1 MNKDVFLHVNNQLIS
16 WVFKPN
22 IKNKLTLMNKM
33 MRLFLLN
40 LKSPRTYFKL
50 SAAFV
55 FLMSS
60 MISTVSVFGQA
71 PVAVLKAKTNVNCF
85 GGNDGTIEVQVVTG
99 SPGYQYSIYGGT
111 PFQKSAKFTNL
122 NAGNYTVTVTDT
134 NGLTDTVQVVISEPS
149 SALVVST
156 PAGLLRNVDCR
167 GNNSAYVEASVA
179 GGTSPFSYSW
189 NSIPSQTTA
198 KATNLYAGTYIV
210 TVTDANNCVATKS
223 ITVTEPTALTLSG
236 SVTNVDCK
244 GNSTGSV
251 VLTAGGGTSPYT
263 YKNGTGSYQA
273 SATFSTLAA
282 GSYTFTVKD
291 ANGCTQ
297 TVTST
302 VTEPTALTLSGSVT
316 NVDCKGNSTGSV
328 ILTAGGGTS
337 PYTYKNGTG
346 SYQASAT
353 FSTLAAGSY
362 TFTVKDANGCTQTV
376 TSTVTEPTAL
386 TLSGSVTN
394 VDCKGNSSGS
404 VILTAGGGTS
414 PYTYKNGTGSYQASA
429 TFSTLAAGSYT
440 FTVKDANGCTQTV
453 TSTVTEPTVLVLNAT
468 VTNPVCIQDKTG
480 IIALSVTGGT
490 SSFTYRLDSTFNAIT
505 KSFVATSTYNSLYEG
520 KYSAEV
526 KDANGCLDTVQI
538 IIKHFDAVKPVPVP
552 YKILTVYLGALG
564 SVNVSANMSDS
575 LSSDNCGIA
584 SLSISKTTF
593 NCSNIGYNTVKFKIV
608 DVNSNKD
615 SVNFIVNVKDTTRP
629 KINTRN
635 FTIYLDASGLANL
648 SIDSVDLGSTD
659 ICGAVTRTISK
670 SSFNCLNKGLNTVT
684 YSAKDVNGNIAT
696 KSLKITVLDT
706 IRPTLSLKVATLYLD
721 KFGSAKLNKMDIDNG
736 SYDNCNIDSLKLSD
750 TLFNCSQT
758 GVNVVTV
765 TAYDP
770 SMNISTAT
778 VKVTVLDTIKPV
790 LQVKNHTI
798 YLDTT
803 GAAKMSKYA
812 VIALL
817 YDNCGIDTL
826 DVSKLDYTI
835 ADTGVNMVF
844 VWAKDSSG
852 NLIGPDTV
860 YVTVIARD
868 FDGDGIPDYIEGSK
882 DTDGDGVFD
891 FADMDSDN
899 DGILDFTENEM
910 AILAKDFDSDGKP
923 NYKDLDS
930 DNDGIFDIYEV
941 DGSDP
946 DNDGIA
952 GIGVPMVNAQGVPI
966 TANGG
971 SGYGEV
977 DTDGD
982 GSADYKDL
990 DSDSDGISD
999 KTEGIVDTDADGVGN
1014 WRDTDSDGDGIS
1026 DNLEGVVDTD
1036 GDGKGDYID
1045 TDSDNDG
1052 ITDKIEGT
1060 VDSDG
1065 DGTGDWRD
1073 LDSDNDGISDMIE
1086 GTVDTDGDG
1095 SGDWRDLD
1103 ADGDGIPDSVEGS
1116 VDTDG
1121 DGKGNWRDLDS
1132 DNDGIQ
1138 DDFEAGSAPATP
1150 VDTDGDGKPDY
1161 LDLDSD
1167 ADGISDTIE
1176 DVVDTDGDGIS
1187 DFRDTDSDADGIL
1200 DSLEGTVDTDGDG
1213 KGDWRDLDSDNDGIS
1228 DKIEGS
1234 NDADGDGI
1242 GNWRDLDSD
1251 GDGISDQTEG
1261 TVDTDGDGTADY
1273 LDTDSD
1279 ADGILDSVEGTVDTD
1294 SDGTGDWRDLDS
1306 DNDGISDNIEGTTDT
1321 DGDGIGNWRD
1331 LDSDNDGISDQTEGT
1346 VDTDGDGNGDWI
1358 DIDSDGDNI
1367 LDSTEGTTD
1376 TDGDGLGNWRDTDSD
1391 GDGILDNLE
1400 GTNDF
1405 DGDGIG
1411 NWLDLDSDGD
1421 GIVDKTE
1428 GSADADGDSQGNW
1441 LDLDSDGDGI
1451 LDSVE
1456 GTVDTDGDGISD
1468 YLDLDSD
1475 GDGILDSVEG
1485 TVDTDGDGTG
1495 DWRDLDSDNDGIS
1508 DKIEGTTDT
1517 DGDGTGNWRDL
1528 DSDGDGISDKIEGT
1542 TDTDSDGTA
1551 DYLDLDSDG
1560 DGIDDKTEG
1569 TIDTDGDGVGNWRDM
1584 DSDDDELLDSLEGT
1598 KDIDKDGVADYVDA
1612 DFFVPEG
1619 ISPNGDGVND
1629 QLYVRGLKSK
1639 VFSNPQIIVFN
1650 RWGQLVFE
1658 SGVGYKNDWDGKASQ
1673 TGQALPEGV
1682 YYLIFKYADKTVS
1695 QNLYIKN

>member
-1 MNKDVFLHVNNQLIS
+1 MNKNVFLYRNQQIPFGFFSSANL
-16 WVFKPN
+16 
-22 IKNKLTLMNKM
+22 NKM
-33 MRLFLLN
+33 TKLKRLF
-40 LKSPRTYFKL
+40 TFKL
-50 SAAFV
+50 NKQNNHYNDLITVACLMFSV
-55 FLMSS
+55 FCS
-60 MISTVSVFGQA
+60 VSVFGQTA
-71 PVAVLKAKTNVNCF
+71 PDAVLKSKTNVKCF
-85 GGNDGTIEVQVVTG
+85 GGNDGSIEVKVLSG
-99 SPGYQYSIYGGT
+99 SPIYRYSIFGGSPYQYS
-111 PFQKSAKFTNL
+111 SKFVNL
-122 NAGNYTVTVTDT
+122 FAGNYVVTVRDT
-134 NGLTDTVQVVISEPS
+134 NGLTDTVQVTVAEPI

-156 PAGLLRNVDCR
+156 PSSLLKNVDCN
-167 GNNSAYVEASVA
+167 GNNSAYAEALAS
-179 GGTSPFSYSW
+179 GGTNPYSYFW
-189 NSIPSQTTA
+189 NTSPSQSTV
-198 KATNLYAGTYIV
+198 KASNLYAGTYIV
-210 TVTDANNCVATKS
+210 TVTDANNCVVSKT
-223 ITVTEPTALTLSG
+223 ITLTQPTALTLSG
-236 SVTNVDCK
+236 IVTGVDCK

-251 VLTAGGGTSPYT
+251 VLSAGGGTSPYT

-297 TVTST
+297 TVSST
-302 VTEPTALTLSGSVT
+302 VTEPS
-316 NVDCKGNSTGSV
+316 
-328 ILTAGGGTS
+328 
-337 PYTYKNGTG
+337 
-346 SYQASAT
+346 
-353 FSTLAAGSY
+353 
-362 TFTVKDANGCTQTV
+362 
-376 TSTVTEPTAL
+376 
-386 TLSGSVTN
+386 
-394 VDCKGNSSGS
+394 
-404 VILTAGGGTS
+404 
-414 PYTYKNGTGSYQASA
+414 
-429 TFSTLAAGSYT
+429 
-440 FTVKDANGCTQTV
+440 
-453 TSTVTEPTVLVLNAT
+453 VLVLNAA

-490 SSFTYRLDSTFNAIT
+490 SSFTYRLDSTVNSIT
-505 KSFVATSTYNSLYEG
+505 KSFVATSTYSSLYQG

-526 KDANGCLDTVQI
+526 KDANGCLDTVQV
-538 IIKHFDAVKPVPVP
+538 IIKHFDAVKPKPVP
-552 YKILTVYLGALG
+552 RKILTVYLGALG
-564 SVNVSANMSDS
+564 SVNVSANMADS
-575 LSSDNCGIA
+575 ISSDNCGIA

-593 NCSNIGYNTVKFKIV
+593 ICSNIGYNTVKFKIV
-608 DVNSNKD
+608 DVNANSD

-659 ICGAVTRTISK
+659 ACGSVTRTLSK
-670 SSFNCLNKGLNTVT
+670 ASFNCLNKGLNTVT
-684 YSAKDVNGNIAT
+684 YTAKDVNGNIAT
-696 KSLKITVLDT
+696 KSLKITVLDN
-706 IRPTLSLKVATLYLD
+706 IYPTLSLKMATLYLD
-721 KFGSAKLNKMDIDNG
+721 KLGSAKLNKMDIDNG
-736 SYDNCNIDSLKLSD
+736 SYDNCNIDSMKLSD
-750 TLFNCSQT
+750 TLFNCNQI
-758 GVNVVTV
+758 GVNVVTIK
-765 TAYDP
+765 AYDP
-770 SMNISTAT
+770 SLNITTKT

-790 LQVKNHTI
+790 LQVKNNTV

-803 GAAKMSKYA
+803 GSAKMSKYA
-812 VIALL
+812 IITLL

-826 DVSKLDYTI
+826 YVSKLIYAI
-835 ADTGVNMVF
+835 ADTGVNKVI
-844 VWAKDSSG
+844 VWAKDKSG

-860 YVTVIARD
+860 DVTVIARD

-910 AILAKDFDSDGKP
+910 AILAKDFDLDGKP

-946 DNDGIA
+946 DKNGIA
-952 GIGVPMVNAQGVPI
+952 GTGSPIVNVQGVPMV
-966 TANGG
+966 ANGG
-971 SGYGEV
+971 SGYGEI

-982 GSADYKDL
+982 SKPDYKDL
-990 DSDSDGISD
+990 DSDGDGISD
-999 KTEGIVDTDADGVGN
+999 ITEGIVDTDADGIGN
-1014 WRDTDSDGDGIS
+1014 WRDADSDGDGIS
-1026 DNLEGVVDTD
+1026 DKLEGVVDTD
-1036 GDGKGDYID
+1036 GDGKSDYID

-1052 ITDKIEGT
+1052 ISDKIEGT
-1060 VDSDG
+1060 VDTDG
-1065 DGTGDWRD
+1065 DGKGDWRD
-1073 LDSDNDGISDMIE
+1073 LDSDNDGISDKIE
-1086 GTVDTDGDG
+1086 GIVDTDGDG
-1095 SGDWRDLD
+1095 SGDWRDID
-1103 ADGDGIPDSVEGS
+1103 ADGDGIPDNVEGT

-1138 DDFEAGSAPATP
+1138 DSFEAGSSPATP

-1176 DVVDTDGDGIS
+1176 DVVDTDGDGVS
-1187 DFRDTDSDADGIL
+1187 DFRDTDSDGDGIL

-1234 NDADGDGI
+1234 NDSDGDGI

-1261 TVDTDGDGTADY
+1261 TLDTDGDGIADFLDVDSDNDGILDSIEGTVDTDGDG
-1273 LDTDSD
+1273 
-1279 ADGILDSVEGTVDTD
+1279 I
-1294 SDGTGDWRDLDS
+1294 GDWRDLDS
-1306 DNDGISDNIEGTTDT
+1306 DNDGISDKIEGTNDF

-1358 DIDSDGDNI
+1358 DIDTDGDNI
-1367 LDSTEGTTD
+1367 LDSIEGTTD
-1376 TDGDGLGNWRDTDSD
+1376 TDGDGIGNWRDTDSD
-1391 GDGILDNLE
+1391 GDGILDSLE

-1421 GIVDKTE
+1421 GIIDKTE

-1475 GDGILDSVEG
+1475 GDGILDSIEG
-1485 TVDTDGDGTG
+1485 TVDTDGDSTG

-1508 DKIEGTTDT
+1508 DKIEGTTDS

-1528 DSDGDGISDKIEGT
+1528 DSDGDGISDKIEGI
-1542 TDTDSDGTA
+1542 TDTDSDGIP

-1560 DGIDDKTEG
+1560 DGIPDSVEG
-1569 TIDTDGDGVGNWRDM
+1569 TVDTDGDGLGNWRDL
-1584 DSDDDELLDSLEGT
+1584 DSDDDELLDSQEGT
-1598 KDIDKDGVADYVDA
+1598 KDIDKDGVPDYIDP

-1619 ISPNGDGVND
+1619 ISPNGDGIND

-1639 VFSNPQIIVFN
+1639 VFTNPQIIVVN
-1650 RWGQLVFE
+1650 RWGQEVFN
-1658 SGVGYKNDWDGKASQ
+1658 SGIGYKNDWDGKATQ
-1673 TGQALPEGV
+1673 TGQTLPDGV
-1682 YYLIFKYADKTVS
+1682 YYLIFKYADRTVS

>member
-1 MNKDVFLHVNNQLIS
+1 MDALMVYCDKSNSMDVFNSVHNRSKYLKKVLKMNKDVFLHGNNQIMIVPLKPIIITKPLIM
-16 WVFKPN
+16 KK
-22 IKNKLTLMNKM
+22 I
-33 MRLFLLN
+33 MRLFFMN

-60 MISTVSVFGQA
+60 MISTVSLFGQA
-71 PVAVLKAKTNVNCF
+71 PDAVLKAKTNVNCF
-85 GGNDGTIEVQVVTG
+85 GGNDGTIEVQVLTG
-99 SPGYQYSIYGGT
+99 DSVFRFSIYGGS
-111 PFQKSAKFTNL
+111 PYQYSPKFVNL
-122 NAGNYTVTVTDT
+122 YAGNYTVTVTDT
-134 NGLTDTVQVVISEPS
+134 NGLTDTVQVVILEPS
-149 SALVVST
+149 KLNLSVTSKSMITCTSMSDGIVVLSAS
-156 PAGLLRNVDCR
+156 
-167 GNNSAYVEASVA
+167 
-179 GGTSPFSYSW
+179 GGTAVYSYKLGS
-189 NSIPSQTTA
+189 
-198 KATNLYAGTYIV
+198 GTYQSSSNFSNLAPGLSKFMV
-210 TVTDANNCVATKS
+210 LDANSCSDSSTVTITEPALLTVSLKGSNVKCNSGNDGSVTANVLGGTKPYRYRLGSSGIYKSDSVFNDLPVGTYTVQILDTNNCATSKTIVIS
-223 ITVTEPTALTLSG
+223 QPTALTLSG

-282 GSYTFTVKD
+282 GSYTFTVLD

-302 VTEPTALTLSGSVT
+302 VAEPS
-316 NVDCKGNSTGSV
+316 
-328 ILTAGGGTS
+328 
-337 PYTYKNGTG
+337 
-346 SYQASAT
+346 
-353 FSTLAAGSY
+353 
-362 TFTVKDANGCTQTV
+362 
-376 TSTVTEPTAL
+376 
-386 TLSGSVTN
+386 
-394 VDCKGNSSGS
+394 
-404 VILTAGGGTS
+404 
-414 PYTYKNGTGSYQASA
+414 
-429 TFSTLAAGSYT
+429 
-440 FTVKDANGCTQTV
+440 
-453 TSTVTEPTVLVLNAT
+453 VLNLSAS

-480 IIALSVTGGT
+480 IVTLSVTGGT
-490 SSFTYRLDSTFNAIT
+490 STYSYRLDSTVNSIT
-505 KSFVATSTYNSLYEG
+505 KSFVATSTYSSLYEG

-538 IIKHFDAVKPVPVP
+538 NIKHFDAVKPIPVP
-552 YKILTVYLGALG
+552 YNILTVYLGALG

-575 LSSDNCGIA
+575 SSSDNCGIA

-615 SVNFIVNVKDTTRP
+615 SINFIVNVKDTTRP
-629 KINTRN
+629 TINTRD

-659 ICGAVTRTISK
+659 VCGSVARTLTK
-670 SSFNCLNKGLNTVT
+670 SSFNCLNKGINTVT
-684 YSAKDVNGNIAT
+684 YSAKDVNGNITTA
-696 KSLKITVLDT
+696 SLTITVLDT
-706 IRPTLSLKVATLYLD
+706 IYPTLSLKVATLYLD

-736 SYDNCNIDSLKLSD
+736 SYDNCNIDSMKLSD
-750 TLFNCSQT
+750 TLFNCNQT

-790 LQVKNHTI
+790 LQVQNHTI

-803 GAAKMSKYA
+803 GNAKMSKFA

-835 ADTGVNMVF
+835 ADTGVNKVII
-844 VWAKDSSG
+844 WAKDSSG

-860 YVTVIARD
+860 DVTVIARD
-868 FDGDGIPDYIEGSK
+868 FDGDGIPDYVEGSK

-910 AILAKDFDSDGKP
+910 AILAKDFDTDGVP

-930 DNDGIFDIYEV
+930 DDDSIFDIYEV
-941 DGSDP
+941 DGNDP
-946 DNDGIA
+946 DKNGIA
-952 GIGVPMVNAQGVPI
+952 GTGSPIVNAQGVP
-966 TANGG
+966 TVANGG

-990 DSDSDGISD
+990 DTDADGISD
-999 KTEGIVDTDADGVGN
+999 KTEGIVDTDADGIGN
-1014 WRDTDSDGDGIS
+1014 WRDTDSDGDVIS
-1026 DNLEGVVDTD
+1026 DKMEGVVDTD

-1060 VDSDG
+1060 VDTDG

-1073 LDSDNDGISDMIE
+1073 LDSDNDGISDKIE
-1086 GTVDTDGDG
+1086 GTVDTDADG
-1095 SGDWRDLD
+1095 AGDWRDLD
-1103 ADGDGIPDSVEGS
+1103 ADNDGIPDSVEGT

-1150 VDTDGDGKPDY
+1150 IDTDGDGKPDY

-1234 NDADGDGI
+1234 NDADGDGL

-1261 TVDTDGDGTADY
+1261 NVDTDGDGTADY

-1279 ADGILDSVEGTVDTD
+1279 NDGILDSIEGTVDTD

-1306 DNDGISDNIEGTTDT
+1306 DNDGISDKIEGTTDT

-1367 LDSTEGTTD
+1367 LDSIEGTTD
-1376 TDGDGLGNWRDTDSD
+1376 TDGDGIGNWRDLDSD
-1391 GDGILDNLE
+1391 GDGILDSLE

-1421 GIVDKTE
+1421 GILDNTE

-1451 LDSVE
+1451 TDKIE
-1456 GTVDTDGDGISD
+1456 GTVDTDGDGIAD

-1485 TVDTDGDGTG
+1485 TTDTDGDGTA

-1528 DSDGDGISDKIEGT
+1528 DSDGDGISDKVEGT
-1542 TDTDSDGTA
+1542 TDTDSDGNA

-1569 TIDTDGDGVGNWRDM
+1569 TIDTDGDGIGNWRDL

-1598 KDIDKDGVADYVDA
+1598 KDIDKDGVPDYIDP

-1619 ISPNGDGVND
+1619 ISPNGDGIND

-1650 RWGQLVFE
+1650 RWGQEVFN
-1658 SGVGYKNDWDGKASQ
+1658 SGIGYKNDWDGKATQ

>member
-1 MNKDVFLHVNNQLIS
+1 MYSILYIIGQNHTTKILKMNKNVFLYRNQQIPFGFFSSANL
-16 WVFKPN
+16 
-22 IKNKLTLMNKM
+22 NKM
-33 MRLFLLN
+33 TKLKRLF
-40 LKSPRTYFKL
+40 TFKL
-50 SAAFV
+50 NKQNNHYNDLITVACLMFSV
-55 FLMSS
+55 FCS
-60 MISTVSVFGQA
+60 VSVFGQTA
-71 PVAVLKAKTNVNCF
+71 PDAVLKSKTNVKCF
-85 GGNDGTIEVQVVTG
+85 GGNDGSIEVKVLSG
-99 SPGYQYSIYGGT
+99 SPIYRYSIFGGSPYQYS
-111 PFQKSAKFTNL
+111 SKFVNL
-122 NAGNYTVTVTDT
+122 FAGNYVVTVRDT
-134 NGLTDTVQVVISEPS
+134 NGLTDTVQVTVAEPI

-156 PAGLLRNVDCR
+156 PSSLLKNVDCN
-167 GNNSAYVEASVA
+167 GNNSAYAEALAS
-179 GGTSPFSYSW
+179 GGTNPYSYFW
-189 NSIPSQTTA
+189 NTSPSQSTV
-198 KATNLYAGTYIV
+198 KASNLYAGTYIV
-210 TVTDANNCVATKS
+210 TVTDANNCVVSKT
-223 ITVTEPTALTLSG
+223 ITLTQPTALTLSG
-236 SVTNVDCK
+236 IVTGVDCK

-251 VLTAGGGTSPYT
+251 VLSAGGGTSPYT

-297 TVTST
+297 TVSST
-302 VTEPTALTLSGSVT
+302 VTEPS
-316 NVDCKGNSTGSV
+316 
-328 ILTAGGGTS
+328 
-337 PYTYKNGTG
+337 
-346 SYQASAT
+346 
-353 FSTLAAGSY
+353 
-362 TFTVKDANGCTQTV
+362 
-376 TSTVTEPTAL
+376 
-386 TLSGSVTN
+386 
-394 VDCKGNSSGS
+394 
-404 VILTAGGGTS
+404 
-414 PYTYKNGTGSYQASA
+414 
-429 TFSTLAAGSYT
+429 
-440 FTVKDANGCTQTV
+440 
-453 TSTVTEPTVLVLNAT
+453 VLVLNAA

-490 SSFTYRLDSTFNAIT
+490 SSFTYRLDSTVNSIT
-505 KSFVATSTYNSLYEG
+505 KSFVATSTYSSLYQG

-526 KDANGCLDTVQI
+526 KDANGCLDTVQV
-538 IIKHFDAVKPVPVP
+538 IIKHFDAVKPKPVP
-552 YKILTVYLGALG
+552 RKILTVYLGALG
-564 SVNVSANMSDS
+564 SVNVSANMADS
-575 LSSDNCGIA
+575 ISSDNCGIA

-593 NCSNIGYNTVKFKIV
+593 ICSNIGYNTVKFKIV
-608 DVNSNKD
+608 DVNANSD

-659 ICGAVTRTISK
+659 ACGSVTRTLSK
-670 SSFNCLNKGLNTVT
+670 ASFNCLNKGLNTVT
-684 YSAKDVNGNIAT
+684 YTAKDVNGNIAT
-696 KSLKITVLDT
+696 KSLKITVLDN
-706 IRPTLSLKVATLYLD
+706 IYPTLSLKMATLYLD
-721 KFGSAKLNKMDIDNG
+721 KLGSAKLNKMDIDNG
-736 SYDNCNIDSLKLSD
+736 SYDNCNIDSMKLSD
-750 TLFNCSQT
+750 TLFNCNQI
-758 GVNVVTV
+758 GVNVVTIK
-765 TAYDP
+765 AYDP
-770 SMNISTAT
+770 SLNITTKT

-790 LQVKNHTI
+790 LQVKNNTV

-803 GAAKMSKYA
+803 GSAKMSKYA
-812 VIALL
+812 IITLL

-826 DVSKLDYTI
+826 YVSKLIYAI
-835 ADTGVNMVF
+835 ADTGVNKVI
-844 VWAKDSSG
+844 VWAKDKSG

-860 YVTVIARD
+860 DVTVIARD

-910 AILAKDFDSDGKP
+910 AILAKDFDLDGKP

-946 DNDGIA
+946 DKNGIA
-952 GIGVPMVNAQGVPI
+952 GTGSPIVNVQGVPMV
-966 TANGG
+966 ANGG
-971 SGYGEV
+971 SGYGEI

-982 GSADYKDL
+982 SKPDYKDL
-990 DSDSDGISD
+990 DSDGDGISD
-999 KTEGIVDTDADGVGN
+999 ITEGIVDTDADGIGN
-1014 WRDTDSDGDGIS
+1014 WRDADSDGDGIS
-1026 DNLEGVVDTD
+1026 DKLEGVVDTD
-1036 GDGKGDYID
+1036 GDGKSDYID

-1052 ITDKIEGT
+1052 ISDKIEGT
-1060 VDSDG
+1060 VDTDG
-1065 DGTGDWRD
+1065 DGKGDWRD
-1073 LDSDNDGISDMIE
+1073 LDSDNDGISDKIE
-1086 GTVDTDGDG
+1086 GIVDTDGDG
-1095 SGDWRDLD
+1095 SGDWRDID
-1103 ADGDGIPDSVEGS
+1103 ADGDGIPDNVEGT

-1138 DDFEAGSAPATP
+1138 DSFEAGSSPATP

-1176 DVVDTDGDGIS
+1176 DVVDTDGDGVS
-1187 DFRDTDSDADGIL
+1187 DFRDTDSDGDGIL

-1234 NDADGDGI
+1234 NDSDGDGI

-1261 TVDTDGDGTADY
+1261 TLDTDGDGIADFLDVDSDNDGILDSIEGTVDTDGDG
-1273 LDTDSD
+1273 
-1279 ADGILDSVEGTVDTD
+1279 I
-1294 SDGTGDWRDLDS
+1294 GDWRDLDS
-1306 DNDGISDNIEGTTDT
+1306 DNDGISDKIEGTNDF

-1358 DIDSDGDNI
+1358 DIDTDGDNI
-1367 LDSTEGTTD
+1367 LDSIEGTTD
-1376 TDGDGLGNWRDTDSD
+1376 TDGDGIGNWRDTDSD
-1391 GDGILDNLE
+1391 GDGILDSLE

-1421 GIVDKTE
+1421 GIIDKTE

-1475 GDGILDSVEG
+1475 GDGILDSIEG
-1485 TVDTDGDGTG
+1485 TVDTDGDSTG

-1508 DKIEGTTDT
+1508 DKIEGTTDS

-1528 DSDGDGISDKIEGT
+1528 DSDGDGISDKIEGI
-1542 TDTDSDGTA
+1542 TDTDSDGIP

-1560 DGIDDKTEG
+1560 DGIPDSVEG
-1569 TIDTDGDGVGNWRDM
+1569 TVDTDGDGLGNWRDL
-1584 DSDDDELLDSLEGT
+1584 DSDDDELLDSQEGT
-1598 KDIDKDGVADYVDA
+1598 KDIDKDGVPDYIDP

-1619 ISPNGDGVND
+1619 ISPNGDGIND

-1639 VFSNPQIIVFN
+1639 VFTNPQIIVVN
-1650 RWGQLVFE
+1650 RWGQEVFN
-1658 SGVGYKNDWDGKASQ
+1658 SGIGYKNDWDGKATQ
-1673 TGQALPEGV
+1673 TGQTLPDGV
-1682 YYLIFKYADKTVS
+1682 YYLIFKYADRTVS

>member
-1 MNKDVFLHVNNQLIS
+1 MNKNVFLYRNQQIPFGFFSSANL
-16 WVFKPN
+16 
-22 IKNKLTLMNKM
+22 NKM
-33 MRLFLLN
+33 IKLKRLF
-40 LKSPRTYFKL
+40 TFKL
-50 SAAFV
+50 IKQNNYFNDLITVACLMFSV
-55 FLMSS
+55 FCS
-60 MISTVSVFGQA
+60 VSVFGQTA
-71 PVAVLKAKTNVNCF
+71 PDAVLKSKTNVKCF
-85 GGNDGTIEVQVVTG
+85 GGNDGSIEVKVLSG
-99 SPGYQYSIYGGT
+99 SPIYRYSIFGGSPYQYS
-111 PFQKSAKFTNL
+111 SKFVNL
-122 NAGNYTVTVTDT
+122 FAGNYVVTVRDT
-134 NGLTDTVQVVISEPS
+134 NGLTDTVQVIVAEPIKLKLS
-149 SALVVST
+149 ITSKSMVTCKSLSDGIVN
-156 PAGLLRNVDCR
+156 LL
-167 GNNSAYVEASVA
+167 AT
-179 GGTSPFSYSW
+179 GGTSTYSYKLGS
-189 NSIPSQTTA
+189 
-198 KATNLYAGTYIV
+198 GTYQSSTNFSNISPGSSKFYV
-210 TVTDANNCVATKS
+210 LDANGCADSVSIVITEPGQLTLSLSGNNVKCNGGGDGSVIANASGGTRPFRFRLGSSGLYKSDSSFINLPVGSYTVQILDTNNCATSKS
-223 ITVTEPTALTLSG
+223 MIITQPTALTLSG
-236 SVTNVDCK
+236 IVTSVDCK

-251 VLTAGGGTSPYT
+251 VLSAGGGTSPYT

-273 SATFSTLAA
+273 SAAFSTLAA

-291 ANGCTQ
+291 ANGCTK
-297 TVTST
+297 TVSSM
-302 VTEPTALTLSGSVT
+302 VSEPS
-316 NVDCKGNSTGSV
+316 
-328 ILTAGGGTS
+328 
-337 PYTYKNGTG
+337 
-346 SYQASAT
+346 
-353 FSTLAAGSY
+353 
-362 TFTVKDANGCTQTV
+362 
-376 TSTVTEPTAL
+376 
-386 TLSGSVTN
+386 
-394 VDCKGNSSGS
+394 
-404 VILTAGGGTS
+404 
-414 PYTYKNGTGSYQASA
+414 
-429 TFSTLAAGSYT
+429 
-440 FTVKDANGCTQTV
+440 
-453 TSTVTEPTVLVLNAT
+453 VLVLNAA

-490 SSFTYRLDSTFNAIT
+490 SSFTYRLDSTVNSIT
-505 KSFVATSTYNSLYEG
+505 KSFVATSTYNSLYQG

-526 KDANGCLDTVQI
+526 KDANGCLDTVQV
-538 IIKHFDAVKPVPVP
+538 IIKHFDAVKPKPVP
-552 YKILTVYLGALG
+552 RKILTVYLGALG
-564 SVNVSANMSDS
+564 SVNVSANMADS
-575 LSSDNCGIA
+575 ISSDNCGIA

-608 DVNSNKD
+608 DVNANSD

-659 ICGAVTRTISK
+659 ACGSVTRTLSK
-670 SSFNCLNKGLNTVT
+670 ASFNCLNKGLNTVT
-684 YSAKDVNGNIAT
+684 YTAKDVNGNIAT
-696 KSLKITVLDT
+696 KSLKITVLDN
-706 IRPTLSLKVATLYLD
+706 IYPTLSLKMATLYLD

-736 SYDNCNIDSLKLSD
+736 SYDNCNIDSMKLSD
-750 TLFNCSQT
+750 TLFNCSQI
-758 GVNVVTV
+758 GVNVVTIK
-765 TAYDP
+765 AYDP
-770 SMNISTAT
+770 SLNITTKT

-790 LQVKNHTI
+790 LQVKNNTV
-798 YLDTT
+798 YLDTS
-803 GAAKMSKYA
+803 GSAKMSKYA
-812 VIALL
+812 VITLL
-817 YDNCGIDTL
+817 FDNCGIDTL
-826 DVSKLDYTI
+826 YVGKLIYSI
-835 ADTGVNMVF
+835 ADTGVNKVS
-844 VWAKDSSG
+844 VWAKDKSG
-852 NLIGPDTV
+852 NLIGPYTV
-860 YVTVIARD
+860 DVTVIARD

-910 AILAKDFDSDGKP
+910 AILAKDFDLDGKP

-946 DNDGIA
+946 DKNGIA
-952 GIGVPMVNAQGVPI
+952 GTGSPIVNVQGVPMV
-966 TANGG
+966 ANGG
-971 SGYGEV
+971 SGYGEI

-982 GSADYKDL
+982 GEPDYKDL
-990 DSDSDGISD
+990 DSDGDGISD
-999 KTEGIVDTDADGVGN
+999 ITEGIVDTDADGIGN
-1014 WRDTDSDGDGIS
+1014 WRDADSDGDGIS
-1026 DNLEGVVDTD
+1026 DKLEGVVDTD
-1036 GDGKGDYID
+1036 GDGKSDYID

-1052 ITDKIEGT
+1052 ISDKIEGT
-1060 VDSDG
+1060 LDTDG

-1073 LDSDNDGISDMIE
+1073 IDSDNDGISDKIE

-1095 SGDWRDLD
+1095 SGDWRDID
-1103 ADGDGIPDSVEGS
+1103 ADGDGIPDSVEGT

-1138 DDFEAGSAPATP
+1138 DSFEAGSKPATP

-1167 ADGISDTIE
+1167 ADGIADTIE

-1187 DFRDTDSDADGIL
+1187 DFRDIDSDADGIL
-1200 DSLEGTVDTDGDG
+1200 DSLEGTVDTDGDVT
-1213 KGDWRDLDSDNDGIS
+1213 GDWRDLDSDNDGIS

-1234 NDADGDGI
+1234 NDADGDGL

-1261 TVDTDGDGTADY
+1261 SVDTDGDGISDF

-1279 ADGILDSVEGTVDTD
+1279 NDGILDSIEGIADTD
-1294 SDGTGDWRDLDS
+1294 GDGIGDWRDLDS
-1306 DNDGISDNIEGTTDT
+1306 DNDGISDKIEGTNDF

-1331 LDSDNDGISDQTEGT
+1331 LDSDNDGISDQAEGT
-1346 VDTDGDGNGDWI
+1346 VDTDGDGSGDWI

-1367 LDSTEGTTD
+1367 LDSIEGTTD
-1376 TDGDGLGNWRDTDSD
+1376 TDGDGIGNWRDTDSD
-1391 GDGILDNLE
+1391 GDGILDSLE

-1451 LDSVE
+1451 SDKIE
-1456 GTVDTDGDGISD
+1456 GTVDTDGDGIAD

-1475 GDGILDSVEG
+1475 GDGILDSIEG
-1485 TVDTDGDGTG
+1485 TVDTDSDGTG
-1495 DWRDLDSDNDGIS
+1495 DWRDLDSDNDGIF
-1508 DKIEGTTDT
+1508 DKIEGTTDS

-1528 DSDGDGISDKIEGT
+1528 DSDGDGISDKIEGI

-1569 TIDTDGDGVGNWRDM
+1569 TIDTDGDGLGNWRDL
-1584 DSDDDELLDSLEGT
+1584 DSDDDELLDSQEGT
-1598 KDIDKDGVADYVDA
+1598 KDIDKDGVPDYIDP

-1619 ISPNGDGVND
+1619 ISPNGDGIND

-1639 VFSNPQIIVFN
+1639 VFTNPQIIVVN
-1650 RWGQLVFE
+1650 RWGQEVFN
-1658 SGVGYKNDWDGKASQ
+1658 SGIGYKNDWDGKATQ
-1673 TGQALPEGV
+1673 TGQALPDGV
-1682 YYLIFKYADKTVS
+1682 YYLIFKYADRTVS

>member
-1 MNKDVFLHVNNQLIS
+1 MDVLMVYCDKSNIMDVFNSVHNRSKYLKKVSKMKKDVFLHGNNKIMIVPLKPIIITKSLI
-16 WVFKPN
+16 
-22 IKNKLTLMNKM
+22 MNKI
-33 MRLFLLN
+33 MRLFFMN
-40 LKSPRTYFKL
+40 LKSPRTYSKL

-60 MISTVSVFGQA
+60 MISTVSLFGQA
-71 PVAVLKAKTNVNCF
+71 PDAVLKAKTNVNCF
-85 GGNDGTIEVQVVTG
+85 GGNDGTIEVQVLTG
-99 SPGYQYSIYGGT
+99 DPVFRYSIYGGS
-111 PFQKSAKFTNL
+111 PYQYSAKFVNL
-122 NAGNYTVTVTDT
+122 YAGSYVVTVTDT
-134 NGLTDTVQVVISEPS
+134 NGLSDTVQVAVSEPTKVKLSVLSKSMISCNSMSDGIVNLSATGGTTSYSYKLGSGTYQSIINFSNLSPGTSKFFVLDANSCRDSLTVIITEPAQLTLNLLGNNVKCNNGNDGKIVAKVLGGTRPYRYRLGS
-149 SALVVST
+149 SGTYKSDSNFNNLVVGTYTVQVLDTNNCATSKT
-156 PAGLLRNVDCR
+156 LVVTQPAVLNLT
-167 GNNSAYVEASVA
+167 ASV
-179 GGTSPFSYSW
+179 TS
-189 NSIPSQTTA
+189 
-198 KATNLYAGTYIV
+198 
-210 TVTDANNCVATKS
+210 
-223 ITVTEPTALTLSG
+223 
-236 SVTNVDCK
+236 
-244 GNSTGSV
+244 
-251 VLTAGGGTSPYT
+251 
-263 YKNGTGSYQA
+263 
-273 SATFSTLAA
+273 
-282 GSYTFTVKD
+282 
-291 ANGCTQ
+291 
-297 TVTST
+297 
-302 VTEPTALTLSGSVT
+302 
-316 NVDCKGNSTGSV
+316 
-328 ILTAGGGTS
+328 
-337 PYTYKNGTG
+337 
-346 SYQASAT
+346 
-353 FSTLAAGSY
+353 
-362 TFTVKDANGCTQTV
+362 
-376 TSTVTEPTAL
+376 
-386 TLSGSVTN
+386 
-394 VDCKGNSSGS
+394 
-404 VILTAGGGTS
+404 
-414 PYTYKNGTGSYQASA
+414 
-429 TFSTLAAGSYT
+429 
-440 FTVKDANGCTQTV
+440 
-453 TSTVTEPTVLVLNAT
+453 
-468 VTNPVCIQDKTG
+468 PVCIQDKTG
-480 IIALSVTGGT
+480 SVTLLVSGGT

-505 KSFVATSTYNSLYEG
+505 KSFVTTSTYNSLYEG

-575 LSSDNCGIA
+575 LSSDNCGIV

-635 FTIYLDASGLANL
+635 FTIYLDASGLASL
-648 SIDSVDLGSTD
+648 SIDSVDLGSSD
-659 ICGAVTRTISK
+659 ICGSVTRTLSK
-670 SSFNCLNKGLNTVT
+670 SSFNCLNKGINTVL
-684 YSAKDVNGNIAT
+684 YSAKDVNGNVAS

-736 SYDNCNIDSLKLSD
+736 SYDNCNIDSMKLSD
-750 TLFNCSQT
+750 TLFNCNQT
-758 GVNVVTV
+758 GVNLVTV
-765 TAYDP
+765 KAYDP
-770 SMNISTAT
+770 SMNITTAI

-798 YLDTT
+798 YLDTS
-803 GAAKMSKYA
+803 GVAKMSKYA

-826 DVSKLDYTI
+826 YVSKLDYTI
-835 ADTGVNMVF
+835 ADTGVNKVV
-844 VWAKDSSG
+844 VWARDKSG

-860 YVTVIARD
+860 DVTVIARD

-910 AILAKDFDSDGKP
+910 AVLAKDFDADGTP

-946 DNDGIA
+946 DKDGIA
-952 GIGVPMVNAQGVPI
+952 GTGAPIVNVQGVPMV
-966 TANGG
+966 ANGG

-982 GSADYKDL
+982 SNPDYKDL
-990 DSDSDGISD
+990 DTDGDGISD
-999 KTEGIVDTDADGVGN
+999 KTEGIIDTDSDGIGN

-1026 DNLEGVVDTD
+1026 DNIEGTVDTD
-1036 GDGKGDYID
+1036 SDGKSDYVD

-1052 ITDKIEGT
+1052 ISDKIEGT
-1060 VDSDG
+1060 VDTDG

-1073 LDSDNDGISDMIE
+1073 LDSDNDGISDKIE

-1103 ADGDGIPDSVEGS
+1103 ADGDGIPDGVEGT

-1167 ADGISDTIE
+1167 NDGISDTTE
-1176 DVVDTDGDGIS
+1176 DVVDTDGDGVS
-1187 DFRDTDSDADGIL
+1187 DFRDTDSDNDGIL

-1213 KGDWRDLDSDNDGIS
+1213 VGDWRDLDSDNDGIS

-1234 NDADGDGI
+1234 NDADGDGV

-1251 GDGISDQTEG
+1251 GDGISDQVEG
-1261 TVDTDGDGTADY
+1261 TVDTDGDGISDF
-1273 LDTDSD
+1273 LDIDSD
-1279 ADGILDSVEGTVDTD
+1279 NDGISDKIEGTVDTD
-1294 SDGTGDWRDLDS
+1294 GDGTGDWRDLDS
-1306 DNDGISDNIEGTTDT
+1306 DNDGISDKIEGTTDT

-1376 TDGDGLGNWRDTDSD
+1376 TDGDGVGNWRDTDSD
-1391 GDGILDNLE
+1391 GDGILDSLE
-1400 GTNDF
+1400 GTNDM

-1421 GIVDKTE
+1421 GILDKTE
-1428 GSADADGDSQGNW
+1428 GSADPDGDSQGNW

-1451 LDSVE
+1451 SDQVE
-1456 GTVDTDGDGISD
+1456 GTADTDGDGIPD

-1485 TVDTDGDGTG
+1485 TVDTDGDGIG

-1508 DKIEGTTDT
+1508 DKIEGTTDS

-1569 TIDTDGDGVGNWRDM
+1569 TVDTDGDGIGNWRDL
-1584 DSDDDELLDSLEGT
+1584 DSDDDELLDSQEGT
-1598 KDIDKDGVADYVDA
+1598 KDIDNDKVADYIDP
-1612 DFFVPEG
+1612 DFFIAEG
-1619 ISPNGDGVND
+1619 ISPNGDGIND

-1639 VFSNPQIIVFN
+1639 VFSKPQIIIFN
-1650 RWGQLVFE
+1650 RWGLEVFN
-1658 SGVGYKNDWDGKASQ
+1658 SGIGYKNDWDGKATQ

-1682 YYLIFKYADKTVS
+1682 YYLIFKYSDRTVS

>member
-1 MNKDVFLHVNNQLIS
+1 MYSILYIIGQNHTTKILKMNKNVFLYRNQQIPFGFFSSANL
-16 WVFKPN
+16 
-22 IKNKLTLMNKM
+22 NKM
-33 MRLFLLN
+33 TKLKRLF
-40 LKSPRTYFKL
+40 TFKL
-50 SAAFV
+50 NKQNNHYNDLITVACLMFSV
-55 FLMSS
+55 FCS
-60 MISTVSVFGQA
+60 VSVFGQTA
-71 PVAVLKAKTNVNCF
+71 PDAVLKSKTNVKCF
-85 GGNDGTIEVQVVTG
+85 GGNDGSIEVKVLSG
-99 SPGYQYSIYGGT
+99 SPIYRYSIFGGSPYQYS
-111 PFQKSAKFTNL
+111 SKFVNL
-122 NAGNYTVTVTDT
+122 FAGNYVVTVRDT
-134 NGLTDTVQVVISEPS
+134 NGLTDTVQVTVAEPI

-156 PAGLLRNVDCR
+156 PSSLLKNVDCN
-167 GNNSAYVEASVA
+167 GNNSAYAEALAS
-179 GGTSPFSYSW
+179 GGTNPYSYFW
-189 NSIPSQTTA
+189 NTSPSQSTV
-198 KATNLYAGTYIV
+198 KASNLYAGTYIV
-210 TVTDANNCVATKS
+210 TVTDANNCVVSKT
-223 ITVTEPTALTLSG
+223 ITLTQPTALTLSG
-236 SVTNVDCK
+236 IVTGVDCK

-251 VLTAGGGTSPYT
+251 VLSAGGGTSPYT

-297 TVTST
+297 TVSST
-302 VTEPTALTLSGSVT
+302 VTEPS
-316 NVDCKGNSTGSV
+316 
-328 ILTAGGGTS
+328 
-337 PYTYKNGTG
+337 
-346 SYQASAT
+346 
-353 FSTLAAGSY
+353 
-362 TFTVKDANGCTQTV
+362 
-376 TSTVTEPTAL
+376 
-386 TLSGSVTN
+386 
-394 VDCKGNSSGS
+394 
-404 VILTAGGGTS
+404 
-414 PYTYKNGTGSYQASA
+414 
-429 TFSTLAAGSYT
+429 
-440 FTVKDANGCTQTV
+440 
-453 TSTVTEPTVLVLNAT
+453 VLVLNAA

-490 SSFTYRLDSTFNAIT
+490 SSFTYRLDSTVNSIT
-505 KSFVATSTYNSLYEG
+505 KSFVATSTYSSLYQG

-526 KDANGCLDTVQI
+526 KDANGCLDTVQV
-538 IIKHFDAVKPVPVP
+538 IIKHFDAVKPKPVP
-552 YKILTVYLGALG
+552 RKILTVYLGALG
-564 SVNVSANMSDS
+564 SVNVSANMADS
-575 LSSDNCGIA
+575 ISSDNCGIA

-593 NCSNIGYNTVKFKIV
+593 ICSNIGYNTVKFKIV
-608 DVNSNKD
+608 DVNANSD

-659 ICGAVTRTISK
+659 ACGSVTRTLSK
-670 SSFNCLNKGLNTVT
+670 ASFNCLNKGLNTVT
-684 YSAKDVNGNIAT
+684 YTAKDVNGNIAT
-696 KSLKITVLDT
+696 KSLKITVLDN
-706 IRPTLSLKVATLYLD
+706 IYPTLSLKMATLYLD
-721 KFGSAKLNKMDIDNG
+721 KLGSAKLNKMDIDNG
-736 SYDNCNIDSLKLSD
+736 SYDNCNIDSMKLSD
-750 TLFNCSQT
+750 TLFNCNQI
-758 GVNVVTV
+758 GVNVVTIK
-765 TAYDP
+765 AYDP
-770 SMNISTAT
+770 SLNITTKT

-790 LQVKNHTI
+790 LQVKNNTV

-803 GAAKMSKYA
+803 GSAKMSKYA
-812 VIALL
+812 IITLL

-826 DVSKLDYTI
+826 YVSKLIYAI
-835 ADTGVNMVF
+835 ADTGVNKVI
-844 VWAKDSSG
+844 VWAKDKSG

-860 YVTVIARD
+860 DVTVIARD

-910 AILAKDFDSDGKP
+910 AILAKDFDLDGKP

-946 DNDGIA
+946 DKNGIA
-952 GIGVPMVNAQGVPI
+952 GTGSPIVNVQGVPMV
-966 TANGG
+966 ANGG
-971 SGYGEV
+971 SGYGEI

-982 GSADYKDL
+982 SKPDYKDL
-990 DSDSDGISD
+990 DSDGDGISD
-999 KTEGIVDTDADGVGN
+999 ITEGIVDTDADGIGN
-1014 WRDTDSDGDGIS
+1014 WRDADSDGDGIS
-1026 DNLEGVVDTD
+1026 DKLEGVVDTD
-1036 GDGKGDYID
+1036 GDGKSDYID

-1052 ITDKIEGT
+1052 ISDKIEGT
-1060 VDSDG
+1060 VDTDG
-1065 DGTGDWRD
+1065 DGKGDWRD
-1073 LDSDNDGISDMIE
+1073 LDSDNDGISDKIE
-1086 GTVDTDGDG
+1086 GIVDTDGDG
-1095 SGDWRDLD
+1095 SGDWRDID
-1103 ADGDGIPDSVEGS
+1103 ADGDGIPDNVEGT

-1138 DDFEAGSAPATP
+1138 DSFEAGSSPATP

-1176 DVVDTDGDGIS
+1176 DVVDTDGDGVS
-1187 DFRDTDSDADGIL
+1187 DFRDTDSDGDGIL

-1234 NDADGDGI
+1234 NDSDGDGI

-1261 TVDTDGDGTADY
+1261 TVDTDGDGIADF
-1273 LDTDSD
+1273 LDVDSD
-1279 ADGILDSVEGTVDTD
+1279 NDGILDSIEGTVDTD
-1294 SDGTGDWRDLDS
+1294 GDGIGDWRDLDS
-1306 DNDGISDNIEGTTDT
+1306 DNDGISDKIEGTNDF

-1358 DIDSDGDNI
+1358 DIDTDGDNI
-1367 LDSTEGTTD
+1367 LDSIEGTTD
-1376 TDGDGLGNWRDTDSD
+1376 TDGDGIGNWRDTDSD
-1391 GDGILDNLE
+1391 GDGILDSLE

-1421 GIVDKTE
+1421 GIIDKTE

-1475 GDGILDSVEG
+1475 GDGILDSIEG
-1485 TVDTDGDGTG
+1485 TVDTDGDSTG

-1508 DKIEGTTDT
+1508 DKIEGTTDS

-1528 DSDGDGISDKIEGT
+1528 DSDGDGISDKIEGI
-1542 TDTDSDGTA
+1542 TDTDSDGIP

-1560 DGIDDKTEG
+1560 DGIPDSVEG
-1569 TIDTDGDGVGNWRDM
+1569 TVDTDGDGLGNWRDL
-1584 DSDDDELLDSLEGT
+1584 DSDDDELLDSQEGT
-1598 KDIDKDGVADYVDA
+1598 KDIDKDGVPDYIDP

-1619 ISPNGDGVND
+1619 ISPNGDGIND

-1639 VFSNPQIIVFN
+1639 VFTNPQIIVVN
-1650 RWGQLVFE
+1650 RWGQEVFN
-1658 SGVGYKNDWDGKASQ
+1658 SGIGYKNDWDGKATQ
-1673 TGQALPEGV
+1673 TGQTLPDGV
-1682 YYLIFKYADKTVS
+1682 YYLIFKYADRTVS

>member
-1 MNKDVFLHVNNQLIS
+1 MNKNVFLYRNQQIPFGFFSSANL
-16 WVFKPN
+16 
-22 IKNKLTLMNKM
+22 NKM
-33 MRLFLLN
+33 TKLKRLF
-40 LKSPRTYFKL
+40 TFKL
-50 SAAFV
+50 NKQNNHYNDLITVACLMFSV
-55 FLMSS
+55 FCS
-60 MISTVSVFGQA
+60 VSVFGQTA
-71 PVAVLKAKTNVNCF
+71 PDAVLKSKTNVKCF
-85 GGNDGTIEVQVVTG
+85 GGNDGSIEVKVLSG
-99 SPGYQYSIYGGT
+99 SPIYRYSIFGGSPYQYS
-111 PFQKSAKFTNL
+111 SKFVNL
-122 NAGNYTVTVTDT
+122 FAGNYVVTVRDT
-134 NGLTDTVQVVISEPS
+134 NGLTDTVQVTVAEPIST
-149 SALVVST
+149 LVVST
-156 PAGLLRNVDCR
+156 PSSLLKNVDCN
-167 GNNSAYVEASVA
+167 GNNSAYAEALAS
-179 GGTSPFSYSW
+179 GGTNPYSYFW
-189 NSIPSQTTA
+189 NTSPSQSTV
-198 KATNLYAGTYIV
+198 KASNLYAGTYIV
-210 TVTDANNCVATKS
+210 TVTDANNCVASKT
-223 ITVTEPTALTLSG
+223 ITLTQPTALTLSG
-236 SVTNVDCK
+236 IVTSVDCK

-251 VLTAGGGTSPYT
+251 VLSAGGGTSPYT

-282 GSYTFTVKD
+282 GRYTFTVKD

-297 TVTST
+297 TVSST
-302 VTEPTALTLSGSVT
+302 VTEPS
-316 NVDCKGNSTGSV
+316 
-328 ILTAGGGTS
+328 
-337 PYTYKNGTG
+337 
-346 SYQASAT
+346 
-353 FSTLAAGSY
+353 
-362 TFTVKDANGCTQTV
+362 
-376 TSTVTEPTAL
+376 
-386 TLSGSVTN
+386 
-394 VDCKGNSSGS
+394 
-404 VILTAGGGTS
+404 
-414 PYTYKNGTGSYQASA
+414 
-429 TFSTLAAGSYT
+429 
-440 FTVKDANGCTQTV
+440 
-453 TSTVTEPTVLVLNAT
+453 VLVLNAA

-480 IIALSVTGGT
+480 IIALSVIGGT
-490 SSFTYRLDSTFNAIT
+490 SSFTYRLDSTVNSIT
-505 KSFVATSTYNSLYEG
+505 KSFVATSTYSSLYQG

-526 KDANGCLDTVQI
+526 KDANGCLDTVQV
-538 IIKHFDAVKPVPVP
+538 IIKHFDAVKPKPVP
-552 YKILTVYLGALG
+552 RKILTVYLGALG
-564 SVNVSANMSDS
+564 SVNVSANMADS
-575 LSSDNCGIA
+575 ISSDNCGIA

-696 KSLKITVLDT
+696 KSLKITVLDN
-706 IRPTLSLKVATLYLD
+706 IYPTLSLKMATLYLD
-721 KFGSAKLNKMDIDNG
+721 KLGSAKLNKMDIDNG
-736 SYDNCNIDSLKLSD
+736 SYDNCNIDSMKLSD
-750 TLFNCSQT
+750 TLFNCNQI
-758 GVNVVTV
+758 GVNVVTIK
-765 TAYDP
+765 AYDP
-770 SMNISTAT
+770 SLNITTKT
-778 VKVTVLDTIKPV
+778 VKVTVLDIIKPV
-790 LQVKNHTI
+790 LQVKNNTV

-803 GAAKMSKYA
+803 GSAKMSKYA
-812 VIALL
+812 IITLL

-826 DVSKLDYTI
+826 YVSKLIYAI
-835 ADTGVNMVF
+835 ADTGVNKVI
-844 VWAKDSSG
+844 VWAKDKSG

-860 YVTVIARD
+860 DVTVIARD

-910 AILAKDFDSDGKP
+910 AILAKDFDLDGKP

-946 DNDGIA
+946 DKNGIA
-952 GIGVPMVNAQGVPI
+952 GTGSPIVNVQGVPMV
-966 TANGG
+966 ANGG
-971 SGYGEV
+971 SGYGEI

-982 GSADYKDL
+982 SKPDYKDL
-990 DSDSDGISD
+990 DSDGDGISD
-999 KTEGIVDTDADGVGN
+999 ITEGIVDTDADGIGN
-1014 WRDTDSDGDGIS
+1014 WRDADSDGDGIS
-1026 DNLEGVVDTD
+1026 DKLEGVVDTD
-1036 GDGKGDYID
+1036 GDGKSDYID

-1052 ITDKIEGT
+1052 ISDKIEGT
-1060 VDSDG
+1060 FDTDG
-1065 DGTGDWRD
+1065 DGKGDWRD
-1073 LDSDNDGISDMIE
+1073 LDSDNDGISDKIE

-1095 SGDWRDLD
+1095 SGDWRDID
-1103 ADGDGIPDSVEGS
+1103 ADGDGIPDNVEGT

-1138 DDFEAGSAPATP
+1138 DDFEAGSAPANP

-1176 DVVDTDGDGIS
+1176 DVVDTDGDGVS
-1187 DFRDTDSDADGIL
+1187 DFRDTDSDGDGIL

-1234 NDADGDGI
+1234 NDSDGDGI

-1261 TVDTDGDGTADY
+1261 TVDTDGDGIADF
-1273 LDTDSD
+1273 LDVDSD
-1279 ADGILDSVEGTVDTD
+1279 NDGILDSIEGTVDTD
-1294 SDGTGDWRDLDS
+1294 GDGIGDWRDLDS
-1306 DNDGISDNIEGTTDT
+1306 DNDGISDKIEGTNDF

-1367 LDSTEGTTD
+1367 LDSIEGTTD
-1376 TDGDGLGNWRDTDSD
+1376 TDGDGIGNWRDTDSD
-1391 GDGILDNLE
+1391 GDGILDSLE

-1451 LDSVE
+1451 SDSVE

-1475 GDGILDSVEG
+1475 GDGILDSIEG

-1508 DKIEGTTDT
+1508 DKIEGTTDS

-1528 DSDGDGISDKIEGT
+1528 DSDGDGISDKIEGI
-1542 TDTDSDGTA
+1542 TDTDSDGIP
-1551 DYLDLDSDG
+1551 DYLDLDSDS
-1560 DGIDDKTEG
+1560 DGIPDSVEG
-1569 TIDTDGDGVGNWRDM
+1569 TIDTDGDGLGNWRDL
-1584 DSDDDELLDSLEGT
+1584 DSDDDELLDSQEGT
-1598 KDIDKDGVADYVDA
+1598 KDIDKDGVPDYIDP

-1619 ISPNGDGVND
+1619 ISPNGDGIND

-1639 VFSNPQIIVFN
+1639 VFTNPQIIVVN
-1650 RWGQLVFE
+1650 RWGQEVFN
-1658 SGVGYKNDWDGKASQ
+1658 SGIGYKNDWDGKATQ
-1673 TGQALPEGV
+1673 TGQTLPDGV
-1682 YYLIFKYADKTVS
+1682 YYLIFKYADRTVS

>member
-1 MNKDVFLHVNNQLIS
+1 MNKDVFLRVNNQVIIGL
-16 WVFKPN
+16 FNPK
-22 IKNKLTLMNKM
+22 IKNKLTLINKM
-33 MRLFLLN
+33 MRLFLMN
-40 LKSPRTYFKL
+40 LKSPRAYFKL

-60 MISTVSVFGQA
+60 VISTVSLYGQA

-85 GGNDGTIEVQVVTG
+85 GGNDGTMEVQVVTG

-122 NAGNYTVTVTDT
+122 SAGNYTVTVTDT
-134 NGLTDTVQVVISEPS
+134 NGLTDTVQVTISAPSKLNLSVASKSMITCKSMSDGIVVLSASGGTAVYSYKLGSGTYQSSSNFSNLAPGLSKFMVLDANFCLDSSIVTITEPALLTVSLKGSNVKCNSGNDGSITANVLGGTKPYRYRLGSSGIYKSDSIFNNLLVGTYTVQILDTNNCATSKTIVISQPT
-149 SALVVST
+149 ALTLSGSVT
-156 PAGLLRNVDCR
+156 NVDCK
-167 GNNSAYVEASVA
+167 GNSTGSVVLTA
-179 GGTSPFSYSW
+179 GGGTSPYTYKNGTGSYQASATFSTLAAGSYSFTVKDA
-189 NSIPSQTTA
+189 NGCTQ
-198 KATNLYAGTYIV
+198 
-210 TVTDANNCVATKS
+210 TVTS
-223 ITVTEPTALTLSG
+223 TVTEPTALTLSG

-302 VTEPTALTLSGSVT
+302 VS
-316 NVDCKGNSTGSV
+316 
-328 ILTAGGGTS
+328 
-337 PYTYKNGTG
+337 
-346 SYQASAT
+346 
-353 FSTLAAGSY
+353 
-362 TFTVKDANGCTQTV
+362 
-376 TSTVTEPTAL
+376 
-386 TLSGSVTN
+386 
-394 VDCKGNSSGS
+394 
-404 VILTAGGGTS
+404 
-414 PYTYKNGTGSYQASA
+414 
-429 TFSTLAAGSYT
+429 
-440 FTVKDANGCTQTV
+440 
-453 TSTVTEPTVLVLNAT
+453 EPTVLNLSAS

-480 IIALSVTGGT
+480 KVTLSVTGGT
-490 SSFTYRLDSTFNAIT
+490 STYSYRLDSTVNSIT
-505 KSFVATSTYNSLYEG
+505 KSFVATSTYSNLYEG

-538 IIKHFDAVKPVPVP
+538 NIKHFDAVKPIPVP

-615 SVNFIVNVKDTTRP
+615 SINFIVNVKDTTRP

-659 ICGAVTRTISK
+659 VCGSVARTLSK
-670 SSFNCLNKGLNTVT
+670 ASFNCLNKGLNTVT

-736 SYDNCNIDSLKLSD
+736 SYDNCNIDSMRLSD
-750 TLFNCSQT
+750 TLFNCNQT

-765 TAYDP
+765 KAYDP
-770 SMNISTAT
+770 SMNITTAT

-803 GAAKMSKYA
+803 GNAKMSKFA

-826 DVSKLDYTI
+826 DVSKLNYTI
-835 ADTGVNMVF
+835 ADTGVNKVI
-844 VWAKDSSG
+844 VWAKDKSG

-860 YVTVIARD
+860 DVTVIARD
-868 FDGDGIPDYIEGSK
+868 FDGDGIPDYVEGSK

-910 AILAKDFDSDGKP
+910 AILAKDFDTDGVP

-930 DNDGIFDIYEV
+930 DDDGIFDIYEV
-941 DGSDP
+941 DGNDP
-946 DNDGIA
+946 DKNGIA
-952 GIGVPMVNAQGVPI
+952 GTGSPIVNVQGVPMV
-966 TANGG
+966 ANGG

-990 DSDSDGISD
+990 DTDGDGIND
-999 KTEGIVDTDADGVGN
+999 KTEGIVDTDADGIGN

-1026 DNLEGVVDTD
+1026 DNLEGIVDTD

-1060 VDSDG
+1060 VDTDG
-1065 DGTGDWRD
+1065 DGKGDWRD
-1073 LDSDNDGISDMIE
+1073 LDSDNDGISDKIE

-1095 SGDWRDLD
+1095 SGDWRDID

-1234 NDADGDGI
+1234 NDADGDGL

-1261 TVDTDGDGTADY
+1261 TVDTDADGTADY

-1279 ADGILDSVEGTVDTD
+1279 NDGILDSIEGTVDTD

-1306 DNDGISDNIEGTTDT
+1306 DNDGISDKIEGTTDT

-1367 LDSTEGTTD
+1367 LDSIEGTTD
-1376 TDGDGLGNWRDTDSD
+1376 TDGDGLGNWRDLDSD
-1391 GDGILDNLE
+1391 GDGILDSLE

-1421 GIVDKTE
+1421 GILDNTE

-1451 LDSVE
+1451 TDKIE
-1456 GTVDTDGDGISD
+1456 GTVDTDGDGIAD

-1485 TVDTDGDGTG
+1485 TTDTDGDGTA

-1528 DSDGDGISDKIEGT
+1528 DSDGDGISDNTEGT
-1542 TDTDSDGTA
+1542 TDTDSDGNA

-1569 TIDTDGDGVGNWRDM
+1569 TIDTDGDGIGNWRDL
-1584 DSDDDELLDSLEGT
+1584 DSDDDELLDSQEGT
-1598 KDIDKDGVADYVDA
+1598 KDIDKDGVADYIDA

-1650 RWGQLVFE
+1650 RWGQEVFN
-1658 SGVGYKNDWDGKASQ
+1658 SGIGYKNDWDGKATQ

-1682 YYLIFKYADKTVS
+1682 YYLIFKYSDKTVS

>member
-1 MNKDVFLHVNNQLIS
+1 MYSILYIIGQNHTTKILKMNKNVFLYRNQQIPFGFFSSANLNKMTKLKRL
-16 WVFKPN
+16 FTF
-22 IKNKLTLMNKM
+22 KLTKQNNHYNDLITVACLM
-33 MRLFLLN
+33 F
-40 LKSPRTYFKL
+40 S
-50 SAAFV
+50 V
-55 FLMSS
+55 FCS
-60 MISTVSVFGQA
+60 VSVFGQTA
-71 PVAVLKAKTNVNCF
+71 PDAVLKSKTNVKCF
-85 GGNDGTIEVQVVTG
+85 GGNDGSIEVKVLSG
-99 SPGYQYSIYGGT
+99 SPIYRYSIFGGSPYQYS
-111 PFQKSAKFTNL
+111 SKFVNL
-122 NAGNYTVTVTDT
+122 FAGNYVVTVRDT
-134 NGLTDTVQVVISEPS
+134 NGLTDTVQVTVAEPI

-156 PAGLLRNVDCR
+156 PSSLLKNVDCN
-167 GNNSAYVEASVA
+167 GNNSAYAEALAS
-179 GGTSPFSYSW
+179 GGTNPYSYFW
-189 NSIPSQTTA
+189 NTSPSQSTV
-198 KATNLYAGTYIV
+198 KASNLYAGTYIV
-210 TVTDANNCVATKS
+210 TVTDANNCVVSKT
-223 ITVTEPTALTLSG
+223 ITLTQPTALTLSG
-236 SVTNVDCK
+236 IVTGVDCK

-251 VLTAGGGTSPYT
+251 VLSAGGGTSPYT

-297 TVTST
+297 TVSST
-302 VTEPTALTLSGSVT
+302 VTEP
-316 NVDCKGNSTGSV
+316 
-328 ILTAGGGTS
+328 
-337 PYTYKNGTG
+337 
-346 SYQASAT
+346 SA
-353 FSTLAAGSY
+353 
-362 TFTVKDANGCTQTV
+362 
-376 TSTVTEPTAL
+376 
-386 TLSGSVTN
+386 
-394 VDCKGNSSGS
+394 
-404 VILTAGGGTS
+404 
-414 PYTYKNGTGSYQASA
+414 
-429 TFSTLAAGSYT
+429 
-440 FTVKDANGCTQTV
+440 
-453 TSTVTEPTVLVLNAT
+453 LVLNAA

-480 IIALSVTGGT
+480 IIALSVNGGT
-490 SSFTYRLDSTFNAIT
+490 SSFTYRLDSTVNSIT
-505 KSFVATSTYNSLYEG
+505 KSFVATSTYSSLYQG

-526 KDANGCLDTVQI
+526 KDANGCLDTVQV
-538 IIKHFDAVKPVPVP
+538 IIKHFDAVKPKPVP
-552 YKILTVYLGALG
+552 RKILTVYLGALG
-564 SVNVSANMSDS
+564 SVNVSANMADS
-575 LSSDNCGIA
+575 ISSDNCGIA

-593 NCSNIGYNTVKFKIV
+593 ICSNIGYNTVKFKIV
-608 DVNSNKD
+608 DVNANSD

-659 ICGAVTRTISK
+659 ACGSVTRTLSK
-670 SSFNCLNKGLNTVT
+670 ASFNCLNKGLNTVT
-684 YSAKDVNGNIAT
+684 YTAKDVNGNIAT
-696 KSLKITVLDT
+696 KSLKITVLDN
-706 IRPTLSLKVATLYLD
+706 IYPTLSLKMATLYLD

-736 SYDNCNIDSLKLSD
+736 SYDNCNIDSMKLSD
-750 TLFNCSQT
+750 TLFNCNQI
-758 GVNVVTV
+758 GLNVVTIK
-765 TAYDP
+765 AYDP
-770 SMNISTAT
+770 SLNITTKT

-790 LQVKNHTI
+790 LQVKNNTV

-803 GAAKMSKYA
+803 GSAKMSKYA
-812 VIALL
+812 IITLL

-826 DVSKLDYTI
+826 YVSKLIYAI
-835 ADTGVNMVF
+835 ADTGVNKVI
-844 VWAKDSSG
+844 VWANDKSG

-860 YVTVIARD
+860 DVTVIARD

-910 AILAKDFDSDGKP
+910 AILAKDFDLDGKP

-946 DNDGIA
+946 DKNGIA
-952 GIGVPMVNAQGVPI
+952 GTGSPIVNVQGVPMV
-966 TANGG
+966 ANGG
-971 SGYGEV
+971 SGYGEI

-982 GSADYKDL
+982 SKPDYKDL
-990 DSDSDGISD
+990 DSDGDGISD
-999 KTEGIVDTDADGVGN
+999 IIEGIVDTDADGIGN
-1014 WRDTDSDGDGIS
+1014 WRDADSDGDGIS
-1026 DNLEGVVDTD
+1026 DKLEGVVDTDSDGKSDYIDTDSDNDGISDKLEGVVDTD
-1036 GDGKGDYID
+1036 GDGK
-1045 TDSDNDG
+1045 
-1052 ITDKIEGT
+1052 
-1060 VDSDG
+1060 
-1065 DGTGDWRD
+1065 GDWRD
-1073 LDSDNDGISDMIE
+1073 LDSDNDGISDKIE

-1095 SGDWRDLD
+1095 SGDWRDID
-1103 ADGDGIPDSVEGS
+1103 ADGDGIPDSVEGT

-1138 DDFEAGSAPATP
+1138 DSFEAGSSPATP

-1187 DFRDTDSDADGIL
+1187 DFRDTDSDNDGIL

-1213 KGDWRDLDSDNDGIS
+1213 TGDWRDLDSDNDGIS

-1234 NDADGDGI
+1234 TDADGDGI

-1261 TVDTDGDGTADY
+1261 TVDTDGDGIADF
-1273 LDTDSD
+1273 LDADSD
-1279 ADGILDSVEGTVDTD
+1279 NDGIIDSIEGTVDTD
-1294 SDGTGDWRDLDS
+1294 GDGIGDWRDLDS
-1306 DNDGISDNIEGTTDT
+1306 DNDGISDKIEGTTDT
-1321 DGDGIGNWRD
+1321 DGDVIGNWRD

-1346 VDTDGDGNGDWI
+1346 VDTDGDGSGDWI

-1376 TDGDGLGNWRDTDSD
+1376 TDGDGIGNWRDTDSD
-1391 GDGILDNLE
+1391 GDGILDSLE

-1421 GIVDKTE
+1421 GIIDKTE

-1456 GTVDTDGDGISD
+1456 GIVDTDGDGISD

-1508 DKIEGTTDT
+1508 DKIEGTTDS

-1528 DSDGDGISDKIEGT
+1528 DSDDDGISDKIEGI
-1542 TDTDSDGTA
+1542 TDTDSDGIP

-1560 DGIDDKTEG
+1560 DGIPDSVEG
-1569 TIDTDGDGVGNWRDM
+1569 TVDTDGDGQGNWRDL
-1584 DSDDDELLDSLEGT
+1584 DSDDDELLDSQEGT
-1598 KDIDKDGVADYVDA
+1598 KDIDKDGVPDYIDP

-1619 ISPNGDGVND
+1619 ISPNGDGIND

-1639 VFSNPQIIVFN
+1639 VFTNPQIIVVN
-1650 RWGQLVFE
+1650 RWGQEVFN
-1658 SGVGYKNDWDGKASQ
+1658 SGIGYKNDWDGKATQ
-1673 TGQALPEGV
+1673 TGQTLPDGV
-1682 YYLIFKYADKTVS
+1682 YYLIFKYADRTVS